1 MNDITGPRGRAR
13 RAGGRFVR
21 SIWLFPALLTVALL
35 GLTALQINGSSM
47 GMVHR
52 VFYGAEVD
60 PNLLFNGPQ
69 DIRSDEWNVNTQ
81 MTVAQDSAGYPQ
93 INPNVGEGEDV
104 TLVRDVPYKEWSA
117 VFKPHNLAFLVLP
130 FDSAFAFKWWLMGY
144 LLILSCYFF
153 VLVLTPRQRWFAAGL
168 SLALFFS
175 PFVQWWYQYVTLSSM
190 YYALFAATVLILLM
204 RSKRLL
210 VTVGW
215 GALLA
220 YLLICFALVLYPP
233 FQIACALAVAPF
245 AIGYLIEQG
254 RGMQR
259 RLLLRQLGIVAASLA
274 VAGAV
279 IGAFIATRLTVIE
292 TMQNTVYP
300 GERVVA
306 SGGFDL
312 LHVLSGHTSFGLQ
325 FPEKAALYQVMGNQ
339 SENSNFLLIF
349 PYLVVPSVILLVLM
363 YRAQRAIDWPLLLVN
378 LTLLGALVWL
388 SVPHLDLVG
397 KILFLNLVPHNRLL
411 VGIGLLS
418 VIGVVLVVR
427 RLLDER
433 TAKPSRKIVGG
444 YALVVLL
451 VQVLLSLHVQR
462 AFPGFMQTRGFLL
475 SVIPVAVVVYL
486 LLRKRL
492 TWAVSVLVVFS
503 VAMTALIHPLYRG
516 TAALTRTPLA
526 QSIRT
531 ITAEDPSAAWVTD
544 VGIIQSFA
552 SMSGARSLSGVY
564 AYPQLDLWRTADE
577 QGQQD
582 EVYNRY
588 AHVWF
593 VFDRDPASTSATTF
607 ALPTPDHF
615 EVSTEPCGS
624 FLRQHEVRYLVGGC
638 AVRAGGGGRRRRL
651 RLVTAVPADR
661 AVGAS

>member
-1 MNDITGPRGRAR
+1 MNDITGLRGRAT

-47 GMVHR
+47 GMVHKTL
-52 VFYGAEVD
+52 YGAQQD
-60 PNLLFNGPQ
+60 PDLLFNSPQ
-69 DIRSDEWNVNTQ
+69 GIRSDEWNVNTQ
-81 MTVAQDSAGYPQ
+81 MTVAQDAAGYPR
-93 INPNVGEGEDV
+93 INPNVGEEGEDV
-104 TLVRDVPYKEWSA
+104 SLVRDVPYKEWSVA
-117 VFKPHNLAFLVLP
+117 FKPHNLAFLVLP
-130 FDSAFAFKWWLMGY
+130 FDFAFAFKWWLMGY

-153 VLVLTPRQRWFAAGL
+153 VLALMPRQRWFAAGL

-190 YYALFAATVLILLM
+190 YYALFAATVLILLV

-210 VTVGW
+210 VTVAW

-220 YLLICFALVLYPP
+220 YLLTCFALVLYPP
-233 FQIACALAVAPF
+233 FQIACVLAVTPF

-254 RGMQR
+254 RILQR
-259 RLLLRQLGIVAASLA
+259 RLLLRQLSIVAASLA

-292 TMQNTVYP
+292 TMQSTVYP
-300 GERVVA
+300 GERVVE

-312 LHVLSGHTSFGLQ
+312 LHLFSGHTSLGLQ
-325 FPEKAALYQVMGNQ
+325 FAEKAELYQVMDNQ
-339 SENSNFLLIF
+339 SENSNFLLVF
-349 PYLVVPSVILLVLM
+349 PYLVVPSMILLYLL
-363 YRAQRAIDWPLLLVN
+363 YRAQRAIDWPLLLAN

-397 KILFLNLVPHNRLL
+397 KILFLSLVPHTRLL
-411 VGIGLLS
+411 IGIGLLS

-427 RLLDER
+427 RLQDER
-433 TAKPSRKIVGG
+433 STKPGFKVVVG

-462 AFPGFMQTRGFLL
+462 AFPGFMQSRGFLL
-475 SVIPVAVVVYL
+475 SIIPIPLVVFL
-486 LLRKRL
+486 LLRQRF
-492 TWAVSVLVVFS
+492 TWAVSVLLAFS
-503 VAMTALIHPLYRG
+503 VAMTVFIHPLYRG

-526 QSIRT
+526 ESIRT
-531 ITAEDPSAAWVTD
+531 INAEDPGAAWVTD
-544 VGIIQSFA
+544 VGSIQSFA

-577 QGQQD
+577 QGEQD
-582 EVYNRY
+582 AVYNRY

-593 VFDRDPASTSATTF
+593 VFDRDPARDSPTTF
-607 ALPTPDHF
+607 DLPTPDHF
-615 EVSTEPCGS
+615 EVATEPCGS
-624 FLRQHEVRYLVGGC
+624 FLQQHQVRYLVTATALDEPC
-638 AVRAGGGGRRRRL
+638 LELRETVRY
-651 RLVTAVPADR
+651 PAATFLIYKIR
-661 AVGAS
+661 